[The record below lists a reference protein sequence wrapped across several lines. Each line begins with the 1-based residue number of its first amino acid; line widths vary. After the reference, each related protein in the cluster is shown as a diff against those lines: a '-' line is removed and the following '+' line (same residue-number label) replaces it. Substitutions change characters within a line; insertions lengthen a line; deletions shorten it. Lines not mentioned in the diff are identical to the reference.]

1 MFNKLRIT
9 NGLYEH
15 KHTHKYTWEGKTK
28 KSKLIDKSIVDYL
41 ILKERT
47 CIEPRHVRVQ
57 RRVTLLIRLLLI
69 TLFIYLLR
77 SMYH

>member
-9 NGLYEH
+9 NELYEH

-28 KSKLIDKSIVDYL
+28 KSKLIDKSMVDYL

-47 CIEPRHVRVQ
+47 CIEPRHVKVQ
-57 RRVTLLIRLLLI
+57 RRVTRKSDYYLLHY
-69 TLFIYLLR
+69 LFIY
-77 SMYH
+77 